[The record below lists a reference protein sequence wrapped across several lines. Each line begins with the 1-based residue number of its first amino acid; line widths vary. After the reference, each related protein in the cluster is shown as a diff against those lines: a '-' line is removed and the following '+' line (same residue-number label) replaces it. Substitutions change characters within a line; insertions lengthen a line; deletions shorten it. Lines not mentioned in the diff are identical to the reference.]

1 MLPLGNAFA
10 AGYPERPI
18 TVAMTAPAGGATD
31 RGVRPLAKLLQ
42 QSLGA
47 PAIALQNMSG
57 AGGVQAVEYVMGQPA
72 NGYAWVGMNDTI
84 ESFALMGRY
93 EYTWKDFDFWM
104 SGGTACGIVV
114 RADSKIETFEQW
126 MDWVSSKKGEL
137 SCSTTP
143 SGSLWASLATYLKQ
157 KEGLDFRLAHYK
169 GGGPSVRA
177 ALAGETDFGCMGVTP
192 MVNFINA
199 GKLRCLGAT
208 VPEDW
213 ETAGTTIESMAKYFP
228 DDQVMKDTFP
238 WTNIHGIALRK
249 GTPEDIL
256 KKIDEAFA
264 AAMADSS
271 ISKLYSDNAFFPFQ
285 VGRDKA
291 NDLMRKR
298 TEFQGYIL
306 EKVVGINKRSRDEL
320 GIAKIEG

>member
-1 MLPLGNAFA
+1 
-10 AGYPERPI
+10 
-18 TVAMTAPAGGATD
+18 
-31 RGVRPLAKLLQ
+31 
-42 QSLGA
+42 
-47 PAIALQNMSG
+47 
-57 AGGVQAVEYVMGQPA
+57 
-72 NGYAWVGMNDTI
+72 
-84 ESFALMGRY
+84 
-93 EYTWKDFDFWM
+93 
-104 SGGTACGIVV
+104 
-114 RADSKIETFEQW
+114 
-126 MDWVSSKKGEL
+126 
-137 SCSTTP
+137 
-143 SGSLWASLATYLKQ
+143 
-157 KEGLDFRLAHYK
+157 
-169 GGGPSVRA
+169 
-177 ALAGETDFGCMGVTP
+177 MGVTP

-264 AAMADSS
+264 AAMTDSS
-271 ISKLYSDNAFFPFQ
+271 ISKLYADNAFFPFQ